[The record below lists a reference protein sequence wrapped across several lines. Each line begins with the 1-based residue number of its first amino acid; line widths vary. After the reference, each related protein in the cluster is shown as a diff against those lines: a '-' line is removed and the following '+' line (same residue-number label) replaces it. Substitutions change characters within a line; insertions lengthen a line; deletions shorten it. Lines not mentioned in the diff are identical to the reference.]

1 MRTKL
6 AAGLLLI
13 LGVPAFAHRL
23 DEYLQAT
30 IITLERNQVEL
41 FMRLVPGVAVA
52 ASVVGNIDK
61 NGDGAISGLEQRAYA
76 EQVLRDLSITIDGI
90 RLNPQMTSVT
100 FPTVDAINQGLGE
113 IQFELSAPLPP
124 AATAKRTLAVENH
137 HQNGISAYL
146 VNCLVPRDG
155 DLRVTAQNRNQN
167 QSGYRLD
174 YIQSS
179 ALSRAPRAGLFSG
192 TQRSWD
198 MAVLIALLGFA
209 ILCGKQFVDAL
220 G

>member
-1 MRTKL
+1 MRAKL
-6 AAGLLLI
+6 AAAILLL

-30 IITLERNQVEL
+30 IITLEKNRVDL

-52 ASVVGNIDK
+52 ASVLGIIDK
-61 NGDGAISGLEQRAYA
+61 DGDGAISGLEQRAYA

-90 RLNPQMTSVT
+90 RLNTQLTSVT
-100 FPTVDAINQGLGE
+100 FPTVDAINEGVGE

-146 VNCLVPRDG
+146 VNCLVPRDR
-155 DLRVTAQNRNQN
+155 DLRVTAQNRNEN
-167 QSGYRLD
+167 QSLYRLD
-174 YIQSS
+174 YVQSS
-179 ALSRAPRAGLFSG
+179 ALPRAPSHRPFSG
-192 TQRSWD
+192 TQASWD
-198 MAVLIALLGFA
+198 MAMLLALLGLA